1 MLPRLF
7 ARILVGC
14 AALNLGFSLAAP
26 AAVYPFRHNLPPTL
40 EPQAA
45 GQLTVQTLAS
55 GRTESLLSLS
65 GLTPQTAYMAH
76 YHALG
81 AQPGAS
87 ACDSDG
93 PVTLGFPAFKADAQG
108 RASVKLS
115 AAPNV
120 LAGNAGAYVNV
131 HLASDPA
138 SVPLCAAVLKVAVLN
153 GKAAPVNAKAA
164 PAPVSLQKIS
174 IIDNAFRPPTLSI
187 KVGDTVTWTHDGQ
200 ITHNVK
206 STTAAGPQSGD
217 LHHGDTYSFTFKQAG
232 TYLFYCSY
240 HEGMSGTITVT
251 NR

>member
-1 MLPRLF
+1 MLPRL
-7 ARILVGC
+7 AIRILVGC
-14 AALNLGFSLAAP
+14 AALNLGLSLAAP
-26 AAVYPFRHNLPPTL
+26 TAVYPFLHNLPLSL

-45 GQLTVQTLAS
+45 GQLTVQTLSS

-65 GLTPQTAYMAH
+65 GLTPQTAYAAH

-81 AQPGAS
+81 AQMGAS

-93 PVTLGFPAFKADAQG
+93 PVTLGFPAFKSDAQG

-120 LAGNAGAYVNV
+120 LAGKAGAYVNV
-131 HLASDPA
+131 HLASDLA
-138 SVPLCAAVLKVAVLN
+138 SIPLCAAVLKVAGMN
-153 GKAAPVNAKAA
+153 GQAAPANGKAA
-164 PAPVSLQKIS
+164 PAPVNVQKIS
-174 IIDNAFRPPTLSI
+174 ILDNTFRPSTLSI

-206 STTAAGPQSGD
+206 STTATGPQSGD

-232 TYLFYCSY
+232 TYSFYCSY